1 VPSIGSAAY
10 AAVSCVIPAYPA
22 FSRGAPSERVQ
33 PPASPAEGAGA
44 GTGRDE
50 PPSRSQV
57 PPREGPMTQSRD
69 DVIQQD
75 IADLH
80 KLGYAQEL
88 YRSMG
93 GFSNFAISFS
103 IISILTGAVIL
114 YDYGL
119 AWAGTAAVMIGWPLI
134 TVFVLAIA
142 ASMGEIASAYPTAG
156 GLYYWA
162 SRMKNKNWGWWTA
175 WLNLIGQFAIV
186 AGINFAAA
194 AFLNATIITPLLANV
209 GITYDNTTVLL
220 AIGDTAVLTGQLVT
234 MGILMLIQLVMNIVG
249 INLVALLNQVSVW
262 WHIVIVAAV
271 VFLVFLAGKPDE
283 SGLTL
288 FAIQPQDVAGSWN
301 NNLGFV
307 NLEYGPA
314 ISYPLILA
322 FFFSL
327 LQANW
332 TYTGYDASAHVA
344 EETIGARVSSAWG
357 IFLSVAV
364 SAVVGFVFL
373 LALSTHLPDLSTLF
387 PAELTEEN
395 LAGASQYYFGG
406 GVAVIAILQYN
417 LGQLGDLLAAG
428 IAIAMAFCGLS
439 SVASAGRMLFAF
451 SRDDGLPG
459 SGWLKRVSHRYRT
472 PANALTAIVLVAWL
486 FSVAAGVVG
495 GGTAIVIVTAIS
507 TIFLYAAYG
516 IVIYL
521 GATTQDWLSER
532 VWSLGRWSKPIA
544 WLSVFWVIVL
554 MVLFSF
560 PTSGNISW
568 PFMAATVLF
577 LLIYYFASA
586 RRNFKGPQRMGDSA
600 DLTEIERE
608 FNQAAGEVTTA

>member
-1 VPSIGSAAY
+1 
-10 AAVSCVIPAYPA
+10 
-22 FSRGAPSERVQ
+22 
-33 PPASPAEGAGA
+33 
-44 GTGRDE
+44 
-50 PPSRSQV
+50 
-57 PPREGPMTQSRD
+57 MTQARSREEVLQRD
-69 DVIQQD
+69 RE
-75 IADLH
+75 DLH
-80 KLGYAQEL
+80 QLGYAQEL

-119 AWAGTAAVMIGWPLI
+119 AWAGTAAVLIGWPLV
-134 TVFVLAIA
+134 TVFVLLIA

-186 AGINFAAA
+186 AGINYAAA
-194 AFLNATIITPLLANV
+194 GFLNATIVDRIL
-209 GITYDNTTVLL
+209 NTTFN
-220 AIGDTAVLTGQLVT
+220 TALFGPINGQLVT
-234 MGILMLIQLVMNIVG
+234 MGILMLIQLVMNIAG
-249 INLVALLNQVSVW
+249 INLVSLLNQVSVW

-271 VFLVFLAGKPDE
+271 VILIFVTGKPDQ

-288 FAIQPQDVAGSWN
+288 FAVQPQDVAGSWE

-307 NLEYGPA
+307 KFTYGAA
-314 ISYPLILA
+314 ITYPVFLA

-344 EETIGARVSSAWG
+344 EETVGARVASAWG

-373 LALSTHLPDLSTLF
+373 FALTTHLPSLATLF
-387 PAELTEEN
+387 PAELTDDN

-406 GVAVIAILQYN
+406 GVAVIEILKYN
-417 LGQLGDLLAAG
+417 LGQLGDVLAAG

-459 SGWLKRVSHRYRT
+459 AGWLKKVSHRYRT
-472 PANALTAIVLVAWL
+472 PANSLIAIVVISWL
-486 FSVAAGVVG
+486 FSVAAFIVG
-495 GGTAIVIVTAIS
+495 TGTAIVIITAIS

-516 IVIYL
+516 VVIYL
-521 GATTQDWLSER
+521 GATTTDWLKER
-532 VWSLGRWSKPIA
+532 VWSLGRFSKPVA
-544 WLSVFWVIVL
+544 WLAILWIVIL

-568 PFMAATVLF
+568 PFMAATVL
-577 LLIYYFASA
+577 LLVVYYFGWA
-586 RRNFKGPQRMGDSA
+586 RSRFQGPKVMGA
-600 DLTEIERE
+600 EGELTEIERE
-608 FNQAAGEVTTA
+608 FQDAAKGLGTP

>member
-1 VPSIGSAAY
+1 
-10 AAVSCVIPAYPA
+10 
-22 FSRGAPSERVQ
+22 
-33 PPASPAEGAGA
+33 
-44 GTGRDE
+44 
-50 PPSRSQV
+50 
-57 PPREGPMTQSRD
+57 MTQARSREEVLQRD
-69 DVIQQD
+69 RD
-75 IADLH
+75 DLH

-119 AWAGTAAVMIGWPLI
+119 AWAGTAAVLIGWPLV
-134 TVFVLAIA
+134 TVFVLLIA

-186 AGINFAAA
+186 AGINYAAA
-194 AFLNATIITPLLANV
+194 GFLNATIVDRIL
-209 GITYDNTTVLL
+209 NTTFN
-220 AIGDTAVLTGQLVT
+220 TALFGPINGQLVT
-234 MGILMLIQLVMNIVG
+234 MGILMLIQLVMNIGG
-249 INLVALLNQVSVW
+249 INLVSLLNQVSVW

-271 VFLVFLAGKPDE
+271 VILIFVTGKPDQ

-288 FAIQPQDVAGSWN
+288 FAVQPQDVAGSWE

-307 NLEYGPA
+307 KFTYGAA
-314 ISYPLILA
+314 ITYPVFLA

-344 EETIGARVSSAWG
+344 EETVGARVASAWG

-373 LALSTHLPDLSTLF
+373 FALTTHLPSLATLF
-387 PAELTEEN
+387 PAELTDDN

-406 GVAVIAILQYN
+406 GVAVIEILKYN
-417 LGQLGDLLAAG
+417 LGQLGDVLAAG

-459 SGWLKRVSHRYRT
+459 AGWLKKVSHRYRT
-472 PANALTAIVLVAWL
+472 PANSLIAIVVISWL
-486 FSVAAGVVG
+486 FSVAAFIVG
-495 GGTAIVIVTAIS
+495 TGTAIVIITAIS

-516 IVIYL
+516 VVIYL
-521 GATTQDWLSER
+521 GATTTDWLKER
-532 VWSLGRWSKPIA
+532 VWSLGRFSKPVA
-544 WLSVFWVIVL
+544 WLAILWIVIL

-568 PFMAATVLF
+568 PFMAATVL
-577 LLIYYFASA
+577 LLVVYYFGWA
-586 RRNFKGPQRMGDSA
+586 RSRFQGPKVMGA
-600 DLTEIERE
+600 EGELTEIERE
-608 FNQAAGEVTTA
+608 FQDAAKGLGTP

>member
-1 VPSIGSAAY
+1 
-10 AAVSCVIPAYPA
+10 
-22 FSRGAPSERVQ
+22 
-33 PPASPAEGAGA
+33 
-44 GTGRDE
+44 
-50 PPSRSQV
+50 
-57 PPREGPMTQSRD
+57 
-69 DVIQQD
+69 
-75 IADLH
+75 
-80 KLGYAQEL
+80 
-88 YRSMG
+88 MG

-119 AWAGTAAVMIGWPLI
+119 AWAGTAAVLIGWPFI
-134 TVFVLAIA
+134 TIFVLAIS
-142 ASMGEIASAYPTAG
+142 ASMAEIASAYPTAG

-162 SRMKNKNWGWWTA
+162 SRMKNKEWGWWTA

-186 AGINFAAA
+186 AGINYAAA
-194 AFLNATIITPLLANV
+194 AFLNATLITPLLSNV
-209 GITYDNTTVLL
+209 GVEYGNTTELIPGLL
-220 AIGDTAVLTGQLVT
+220 NGQLVT
-234 MGILMLIQLVMNIVG
+234 MGILMLIELALNIAG

-262 WHIVIVAAV
+262 WHIVVVAAIV
-271 VFLVFLAGKPDE
+271 VLIFLAGKPDE

-288 FAIQPQDVAGSWN
+288 FAVQPQDVGGSWA
-301 NNLGFV
+301 NNLGPISL
-307 NLEYGPA
+307 NYGPA

-344 EETIGARVSSAWG
+344 EETVGARVASAWG

-373 LALSTHLPDLSTLF
+373 FALTTHLPNLSTLF
-387 PAELTEEN
+387 PPD
-395 LAGASQYYFGG
+395 LATADAATYSQYYFGG
-406 GVAVIAILQYN
+406 GAAVIDILVYN
-417 LGQLGDLLAAG
+417 LGQLGNVLSAA

-459 SGWLKRVSHRYRT
+459 SGWLKKVSHRYRT
-472 PANALTAIVLVAWL
+472 PANSLAAIVVVAWL
-486 FSVAAGVVG
+486 FTVAAFWVGAQGGPG
-495 GGTAIVIVTAIS
+495 GGGIAIVIITAIS

-516 IVIYL
+516 VVIYL
-521 GATTQDWLSER
+521 GATTQGWLPER

-544 WLSVFWVIVL
+544 WVAVAWVLVL
-554 MVLFSF
+554 MVLFSW

-568 PFMAATVLF
+568 PFMVGAVVL
-577 LLIYYFASA
+577 LLIYYFGYAKS
-586 RRNFKGPQRMGDSA
+586 RFKGPQAMGDSA
-600 DLTEIERE
+600 ELTEIERE
-608 FNQAAGEVTTA
+608 FEKAAEELTSA

>member
-1 VPSIGSAAY
+1 
-10 AAVSCVIPAYPA
+10 
-22 FSRGAPSERVQ
+22 
-33 PPASPAEGAGA
+33 
-44 GTGRDE
+44 
-50 PPSRSQV
+50 
-57 PPREGPMTQSRD
+57 MTQARSREET
-69 DVIQQD
+69 IQND
-75 IADLH
+75 LADLH

-88 YRSMG
+88 FRSMG

-142 ASMGEIASAYPTAG
+142 ASMAEIASAYPTAG

-194 AFLNATIITPLLANV
+194 AFLNATIVTPILANL
-209 GITYDNTTVLL
+209 GITYDNTTAVLG
-220 AIGDTAVLTGQLVT
+220 ISFLTGQIVT
-234 MGILMLIQLVMNIVG
+234 MGILMLVELGMNIAG

-271 VFLVFLAGKPDE
+271 VILVFLAGKPDE

-288 FAIQPQDVAGSWN
+288 FAVQPLDTAGSWN

-314 ISYPLILA
+314 ISYPIILA

-344 EETIGARVSSAWG
+344 EETVGARIASAWG
-357 IFLSVAV
+357 LFLSVAV
-364 SAVVGFVFL
+364 SAVVGFIFL
-373 LALSTHLPDLSTLF
+373 FALSTHLPDLSALF
-387 PAELTEEN
+387 PATLDDST
-395 LAGASQYYFGG
+395 LPAASQYYFGG
-406 GVAVIAILQYN
+406 GVAVIAILEYN
-417 LGQLGDLLAAG
+417 LGQLGDILAAG

-439 SVASAGRMLFAF
+439 SVASAGRMLYAF

-459 SGWLKRVSHRYRT
+459 AGWLKRVSHKYRT
-472 PANALTAIVLVAWL
+472 PANALTGIVVVSWL
-486 FSVAAGVVG
+486 FTVAAGIVG
-495 GGTAIVIVTAIS
+495 GGTAIVIVTAVS

-516 IVIYL
+516 ICIYL
-521 GATTQDWLSER
+521 GVTTKEWLEER

-544 WLSVFWVIVL
+544 WVAIFWVVVL

-568 PFMAATVLF
+568 PFMAITVAF
-577 LLIYYFASA
+577 LVVYYFGWA
-586 RRNFKGPQRMGDSA
+586 RRTFKGPRSMGDA
-600 DLTEIERE
+600 AELTEIERE
-608 FNQAAGEVTTA
+608 FARAAEEVAPA

>member
-1 VPSIGSAAY
+1 MA
-10 AAVSCVIPAYPA
+10 
-22 FSRGAPSERVQ
+22 
-33 PPASPAEGAGA
+33 
-44 GTGRDE
+44 
-50 PPSRSQV
+50 RSHQ
-57 PPREGPMTQSRD
+57 

-80 KLGYAQEL
+80 QLGYAQEL
-88 YRSMG
+88 LRSMG

-162 SRMKNKNWGWWTA
+162 SRMKNKEWGWWTA

-186 AGINFAAA
+186 AGINYSAA
-194 AFLNATIITPLLANV
+194 AFLNATILTPLLSNV
-209 GITYDNTTVLL
+209 GVSYGNTTELVPGILN
-220 AIGDTAVLTGQLVT
+220 GQLVT
-234 MGILMLIQLVMNIVG
+234 MGILMLIELAMNIAG
-249 INLVALLNQVSVW
+249 INLVALLNQASVW

-271 VFLVFLAGKPDE
+271 VILVFLAGKADQ

-288 FAIQPQDVAGSWN
+288 FAIQPLDKAGSWN

-307 NLEYGPA
+307 NLQYGA
-314 ISYPLILA
+314 AVTYPVFLA

-344 EETIGARVSSAWG
+344 EETVGARVASAWG

-373 LALSTHLPDLSTLF
+373 FALTTHLPDMKTLF
-387 PAELTEEN
+387 PDPLPSDLSA
-395 LAGASQYYFGG
+395 ASQYYFGG
-406 GVAVIAILQYN
+406 GVAVISILEYN
-417 LGQLGDLLAAG
+417 LGQIGDLLAAG
-428 IAIAMAFCGLS
+428 IAIAMSFCGLS
-439 SVASAGRMLFAF
+439 SVASAGRMMYAF

-459 SGWLKRVSHRYRT
+459 SGWLKKVSHRYRT
-472 PANALTAIVLVAWL
+472 PGNSLTAIVIVSWL
-486 FSVAAGVVG
+486 FTVAAFWVGAQGGPG
-495 GGTAIVIVTAIS
+495 GGGIAIVIVTAIS

-516 IVIYL
+516 VVIYL
-521 GATTQDWLSER
+521 GATTQGWLSER

-544 WLSVFWVIVL
+544 WVSVAWILIL
-554 MVLFSF
+554 MVLFSW

-568 PFMAATVLF
+568 PFMVGTVV
-577 LLIYYFASA
+577 LLLVYYFGYA
-586 RRNFKGPQRMGDSA
+586 RARFKGPRSMGDSA
-600 DLTEIERE
+600 ELTEIERE
-608 FNQAAGEVTTA
+608 FEHAAEELAPA

>member
-1 VPSIGSAAY
+1 MTR
-10 AAVSCVIPAYPA
+10 
-22 FSRGAPSERVQ
+22 SRE
-33 PPASPAEGAGA
+33 E
-44 GTGRDE
+44 
-50 PPSRSQV
+50 
-57 PPREGPMTQSRD
+57 
-69 DVIQQD
+69 VIQQD
-75 IADLH
+75 VRDLH
-80 KLGYAQEL
+80 GLGYAQEL
-88 YRSMG
+88 LRSMG

-114 YDYGL
+114 FDYGL
-119 AWAGTAAVMIGWPLI
+119 AWGGPGASTLGWPLVTI
-134 TVFVLAIA
+134 FVLAIA
-142 ASMGEIASAYPTAG
+142 ASMSEIASAYPTAG

-162 SRMKNKNWGWWTA
+162 SRMRNKNWGWWTA

-194 AFLNATIITPLLANV
+194 AFLNATIITPLLSNL
-209 GITYDNTTVLL
+209 GIAYDNTSVIL
-220 AIGDTAVLTGQLVT
+220 AAGDTPILTGQLLT
-234 MGILMLIQLVMNIVG
+234 MGILMGIQLWMNIAG

-271 VFLVFLAGKPDE
+271 VVLVFLSGHPNE
-283 SGLTL
+283 SGLGVFEIKPLDTVGTWDNT
-288 FAIQPQDVAGSWN
+288 F
-301 NNLGFV
+301 LGIS
-307 NLEYGPA
+307 LDYGPA
-314 ISYPLILA
+314 ITYPIALA

-344 EETIGARVSSAWG
+344 EETVGARLSSAWG

-364 SAVVGFVFL
+364 SAVVGYVFL
-373 LALSTHLPDLSTLF
+373 FTLTTHLPNLSALF
-387 PAELTEEN
+387 PASLDDSATY
-395 LAGASQYYFGG
+395 SQYYFGS
-406 GVAVIAILQYN
+406 GVAVIEILKYN
-417 LGQLGDLLAAG
+417 LGQMGEILSAG

-459 SGWLKRVSHRYRT
+459 AGWMKKVSHRYRT
-472 PANALTAIVLVAWL
+472 PANALIVIVVISWL
-486 FSVAAGVVG
+486 FTVAAGYVG

-521 GATTQDWLSER
+521 GARSEEWRGAR
-532 VWSLGRWSKPIA
+532 VWSLGRWSRPVAMIA
-544 WLSVFWVIVL
+544 LLWTVVL

-568 PFMAATVLF
+568 PFMILVVLF
-577 LLIYYFASA
+577 LIVYFYGWA
-586 RRNFKGPQRMGDSA
+586 RRSFQGPRVMGMEA
-600 DLTEIERE
+600 ELTEIERE
-608 FNQAAGEVTTA
+608 FEHAAKEVTT

>member
-1 VPSIGSAAY
+1 
-10 AAVSCVIPAYPA
+10 
-22 FSRGAPSERVQ
+22 
-33 PPASPAEGAGA
+33 
-44 GTGRDE
+44 
-50 PPSRSQV
+50 
-57 PPREGPMTQSRD
+57 MTQSRD

-88 YRSMG
+88 FRSMG

-142 ASMGEIASAYPTAG
+142 ASMAEIASAYPTAG

-162 SRMKNKNWGWWTA
+162 SRMKGKNWGWWTA
-175 WLNLIGQFAIV
+175 WLNLLGQFAIV

-194 AFLNATIITPLLANV
+194 AFLNASIITPLLSNV
-209 GITYDNTTVLL
+209 GIVYDNTT
-220 AIGDTAVLTGQLVT
+220 AVFGISFLTGQIVT
-234 MGILMLIQLVMNIVG
+234 MGILMLIQLAMNIAG
-249 INLVALLNQVSVW
+249 INLVSLLNQVSVW

-271 VFLVFLAGKPDE
+271 VFLIFLAGKPDA

-301 NNLGFV
+301 NDLGFI
-307 NLEYGPA
+307 NLQYGPA

-344 EETIGARVSSAWG
+344 EETVGARVASAWG
-357 IFLSVAV
+357 LFLSVAV
-364 SAVVGFVFL
+364 SAIVGFVFL

-387 PAELTEEN
+387 PQVLDDST
-395 LAGASQYYFGG
+395 LPTASQYYFGG
-406 GVAVIAILQYN
+406 GVAVISILEYN
-417 LGQLGDLLAAG
+417 LGQMGDLLSAG

-451 SRDDGLPG
+451 SRDDGLPA
-459 SGWLKRVSHRYRT
+459 SGWLKKVSKRYRT
-472 PANALTAIVLVAWL
+472 PANALTAMVVIAWL
-486 FSVAAGVVG
+486 FTVAAGIVG
-495 GGTAIVIVTAIS
+495 GGTAIVIVTAVS

-516 IVIYL
+516 ICIYA
-521 GATTQDWLSER
+521 GATTQDWLKER

-544 WLSVFWVIVL
+544 WLSIAWILVL

-568 PFMAATVLF
+568 PFMLITVVF
-577 LLIYYFASA
+577 LLVYYFAYA
-586 RRNFKGPQRMGDSA
+586 RQNFKGPRTMGDA
-600 DLTEIERE
+600 AELTEIERE
-608 FNQAAGEVTTA
+608 FEQAATEIQPA